1 MYENSDN
8 MYRLVISLVV
18 SMLLSSCI
26 KHAKEINNC
35 EMVDITFEQ
44 NYISNYDSL
53 KLIDRTSLIC
63 LQENPEKDLQIKQ
76 IDKICVK
83 NNHIYVADTYLKRLI
98 VFDNKG
104 LALYQV
110 GSLGNGP
117 GEYSSVADFYVA
129 DSCLYLYDSAK
140 RKILVYNDKN
150 KYLRDFDIKFNGE
163 YFVRLTNGNFLF
175 ALAPYNDGKLKGK
188 RFVITDSGFNVIN
201 TMFDFEEDVDLNC
214 QMLLPFVECGDKIIY
229 NRGISNNVYS
239 FNKEGTPEQILYI
252 NFGESNVPVDELK
265 DMNKFLAS
273 SNDYCYIASTPIL
286 TEDKMLTILK
296 KGNELYTCIYDF
308 KLDRPY
314 LNNIKNYSTHT
325 INLPFSITENNVIVS
340 YFNNEIYPDYETDEY
355 IPESVK
361 KEIEAGAYIVCL
373 YHLCR

>member
-53 KLIDRTSLIC
+53 KMIDSTSLIC

-117 GEYSSVADFYVA
+117 GEYSSVADFMWQTPVYI
-129 DSCLYLYDSAK
+129 YM
-140 RKILVYNDKN
+140 IL
-150 KYLRDFDIKFNGE
+150 LSE
-163 YFVRLTNGNFLF
+163 
-175 ALAPYNDGKLKGK
+175 
-188 RFVITDSGFNVIN
+188 
-201 TMFDFEEDVDLNC
+201 
-214 QMLLPFVECGDKIIY
+214 
-229 NRGISNNVYS
+229 
-239 FNKEGTPEQILYI
+239 
-252 NFGESNVPVDELK
+252 
-265 DMNKFLAS
+265 KFLCIMIRIS
-273 SNDYCYIASTPIL
+273 ICEIL
-286 TEDKMLTILK
+286 TLNLMGNIL
-296 KGNELYTCIYDF
+296 
-308 KLDRPY
+308 
-314 LNNIKNYSTHT
+314 
-325 INLPFSITENNVIVS
+325 
-340 YFNNEIYPDYETDEY
+340 
-355 IPESVK
+355 
-361 KEIEAGAYIVCL
+361 
-373 YHLCR
+373 

>member
-53 KLIDRTSLIC
+53 KMIDSTSLIC

-150 KYLRDFDIKFNGE
+150 KYLRD
-163 YFVRLTNGNFLF
+163 LTLNLMGN
-175 ALAPYNDGKLKGK
+175 
-188 RFVITDSGFNVIN
+188 
-201 TMFDFEEDVDLNC
+201 
-214 QMLLPFVECGDKIIY
+214 
-229 NRGISNNVYS
+229 
-239 FNKEGTPEQILYI
+239 IL
-252 NFGESNVPVDELK
+252 
-265 DMNKFLAS
+265 
-273 SNDYCYIASTPIL
+273 
-286 TEDKMLTILK
+286 
-296 KGNELYTCIYDF
+296 
-308 KLDRPY
+308 
-314 LNNIKNYSTHT
+314 
-325 INLPFSITENNVIVS
+325 
-340 YFNNEIYPDYETDEY
+340 
-355 IPESVK
+355 
-361 KEIEAGAYIVCL
+361 
-373 YHLCR
+373 